1 MNTQL
6 SRRRFLQTTSAS
18 LGLLGLGVHGSL
30 RAAESTS
37 PNEKIR
43 LGIIGTANRA
53 RANIAGV
60 QHEAITAI
68 CDVDGKYLDKMKAD
82 FPKAQ
87 AFVDFR
93 KLLELKELDA
103 VVVSTADHTH
113 APASYWAMQQGKHVY
128 CEKPLTHTVT
138 EARMLAKIAAD
149 KKLATQMGT
158 QIHAGDNYRRVVEL
172 IQAGAIG
179 KIKEVHTWVGKGW
192 GVDTRPIKEQPAPE
206 TFAWDLWLG
215 PAAERPYHDHLHPA
229 DWRRYW
235 DFGNGTLGDMACHHM
250 DLPFWAL
257 GLRAPSKVRAEGP
270 SIHPTMCP
278 QGLKVIYAYAATST
292 RPEFTLTWYDGN
304 LKPAQIHGVET
315 GGGGN
320 LFVGDKGMLR
330 ADYGSLKLLPEADFK
345 DYQRPEPTIAKSPG
359 HYIEWFNAIRTGSPT
374 TCNFDYS
381 GALTEA
387 VLLGNV
393 AYRAGKEIEW
403 DAAKMKIPNATEA
416 EAWLTK
422 KYRSG
427 WALA

>member
-1 MNTQL
+1 MSTIL
-6 SRRRFLQTTSAS
+6 SRRRFLQTASAS

-30 RAAESTS
+30 AAKESSS

-53 RANIAGV
+53 RANIDGV
-60 QHEAITAI
+60 KGESIAAI
-68 CDVDGKYLDKMKAD
+68 CDVDGNYLDKMQKD
-82 FPKAQ
+82 FPAAKP
-87 AFVDFR
+87 FKDFR
-93 KLLELKELDA
+93 KLLEIKELDA

-113 APASYWAMQQGKHVY
+113 APATYWAMQQGKHAY

-138 EARMLAKIAAD
+138 EARMLAKLAAE

-179 KIKEVHTWVGKGW
+179 NIKEVHTWVGKGW
-192 GVDTRPIKEQPAPE
+192 GVDDRPKKEGPAPE
-206 TFAWDLWLG
+206 HLAWDLWLG
-215 PAAERPYHDHLHPA
+215 PAADRPYRNLLHPA

-250 DLPFWAL
+250 DLPFWAM

-270 SIHPTMCP
+270 AIHPEMCP
-278 QGLKVIYAYAATST
+278 QGLKVIYTFAATSA

-304 LKPAQIHGVET
+304 LKPAKIHGIDT

-330 ADYGSLKLLPEADFK
+330 ADYGSLKLLPEEDFK
-345 DYQRPEPTIAKSPG
+345 DYKRPEPTIAKSPG
-359 HYIEWFNAIRTGSPT
+359 HYVEWFNAIRTGSPT

-403 DAAKMKIPNATEA
+403 DAAALKIPNASGA
-416 EAWLTK
+416 EALLSK
-422 KYRSG
+422 KYRTG
-427 WALA
+427 WALG

>member
-1 MNTQL
+1 MSSQL
-6 SRRRFLQTTSAS
+6 SRRRFLQTTSAG

-30 RAAESTS
+30 RAAESSS

-53 RANIAGV
+53 RANINGV
-60 QHEAITAI
+60 KHEAITAI
-68 CDVDGKYLDKMKAD
+68 CDVDGKFLDKMQAD
-82 FPKAQ
+82 FPAAKPFQ
-87 AFVDFR
+87 DFR
-93 KLLELKELDA
+93 KLLELKDIDA

-138 EARMLAKIAAD
+138 EARTLAKIAAE

-158 QIHAGDNYRRVVEL
+158 QIHSGDNYRRAVEL

-179 KIKEVHTWVGKGW
+179 NIKEVHTWVGKGW
-192 GVDTRPIKEQPAPE
+192 GGGDRPKEGQPVPE
-206 TFAWDLWLG
+206 TLAWDLWLG
-215 PAAERPYHDHLHPA
+215 PAAERPYHSTYHPA
-229 DWRRYW
+229 NWRRYW
-235 DFGNGTLGDMACHHM
+235 EFGNGTLGDMACHHM

-257 GLRAPSKVRAEGP
+257 GLRAPSKIRAEGP
-270 SIHPTMCP
+270 PVHSETCP
-278 QGLKVIYAYAATST
+278 LGLRVIYTFAATST

-304 LKPAQIHGVET
+304 LKPEKIHGVTT

-330 ADYGSLKLLPEADFK
+330 ADYGSLKLLPEESFK
-345 DYQRPEPTIAKSPG
+345 DYKRPEPTIAKSPG
-359 HYIEWFNAIRTGSPT
+359 HYVEWFNAIRTGSPT

-393 AYRAGKEIEW
+393 AYRAGQEIEW
-403 DAAKMKIPNATEA
+403 DPAALKIKNSPEA
-416 EAWLTK
+416 ETLLSK
-422 KYRSG
+422 KYRTG
-427 WALA
+427 WALG